1 VAGDAQI
8 ATIGEHEKSRSRRSG
23 MGSTSTSTH
32 RPVSELAVATFEA
45 SETAPTP
52 STEWYNPAIFLK
64 YLSQSLDKRAG
75 DGY

>member
-1 VAGDAQI
+1 
-8 ATIGEHEKSRSRRSG
+8 

-32 RPVSELAVATFEA
+32 RPVSELAVATLEA